1 MKPFLA
7 ALLLAAVAAA
17 PHAASAAQSAAGS
30 PACFRPEQVQRYATP
45 DERSVFLRTN
55 RGEIFQFD
63 FAGRCPNVRQA
74 GAISFVAPQNVSPR
88 ICEGQNVQ
96 VAVPTTLGPALHCQV
111 TNLRRLTPAEAKALP
126 DRARP

>member
-1 MKPFLA
+1 MRSILA
-7 ALLLAAVAAA
+7 ALLFAAAAAA
-17 PHAASAAQSAAGS
+17 PHVASAAQPAGSS

-45 DERSVFLRTN
+45 DERAVFLRTN
-55 RGEIFQFD
+55 RGEVFQFE

-74 GAISFVAPQNVSPR
+74 GAIAFVAPQNVSPR

-96 VAVPTTLGPALHCQV
+96 VAVPTTLGPSLHCQV
-111 TNLRRLTPAEAKALP
+111 TNLRRLTPAEVKALP